1 MMLCRNLWNTA
12 TRNFPISKNIGSSWK
27 CLAAWPDSKSFT
39 VKLGYPHINNV
50 WVTMGKTARKKELLQ
65 CGIDF
70 FSNHVH
76 SWIATL
82 WVTGQDKTG
91 EYQGYLLTVA
101 AHLILQSTMSNK
113 PVSVLVWQFIM
124 CFLNNGALLVLPTWV
139 CSEESLVLF
148 YFDQN
153 VFFHSEDLLAIQRTP
168 SSRALLL
175 QSPQSC
181 MFIRFQKG
189 SCQNPWILDAQKA
202 EIRGLS
208 VRSRNISKN
217 SS

>member
-1 MMLCRNLWNTA
+1 
-12 TRNFPISKNIGSSWK
+12 
-27 CLAAWPDSKSFT
+27 
-39 VKLGYPHINNV
+39 
-50 WVTMGKTARKKELLQ
+50 MGKTARKKELLQ

-124 CFLNNGALLVLPTWV
+124 CFLGNGALLVLPTWV

-153 VFFHSEDLLAIQRTP
+153 VFFHSENLLAIQRTP

-175 QSPQSC
+175 QSPQSR